1 MTTWQRYIE
10 RWASY
15 LRFERGMSAL
25 TVEAYTSDAEAF
37 VGWID
42 RTHPSVDVED
52 VTAELVA
59 DWVEYL
65 VAEEGKKRTSQ
76 ARKLASIKSLFRYL
90 TLAGVIEASP
100 CTSVCAP
107 KPQRP
112 LPEVLTVEEI
122 DRAIATIDLSA
133 SAGHRDRAIFE
144 MLYSLGL
151 RVSELV
157 GLRFMDIHAEDG
169 VVVVSGKGGKQRLV
183 PLSGEAVRQLGLYL
197 QCRPT
202 PDGAENNDY
211 IFLNQRGRRLT
222 RMSVFNIVKKA
233 VADAGIEKS
242 VSPHTLRHSFATHL
256 LQGGANIRQVQELLG
271 HSSIATTEIY
281 THLDREYLRAT
292 LEEYL
297 PL

>member
-15 LRFERGMSAL
+15 LRFERAMSAH
-25 TVEAYTSDAEAF
+25 TVEAYTSDVEAF
-37 VGWID
+37 VVWID
-42 RTHPSVDVED
+42 LTHPSVDVED
-52 VTAELVA
+52 VTAELVGE
-59 DWVEYL
+59 WVEYL
-65 VAEEGKKRTSQ
+65 VVKEGKKRTSQ
-76 ARKLASIKSLFRYL
+76 ARKLAAVKSFFRHL
-90 TLAGVIEASP
+90 TLTGVIEASP
-100 CTSVCAP
+100 CVNVSAP
-107 KPQRP
+107 KPQRS

-157 GLRFMDIHAEDG
+157 GLRFVDILAEDG
-169 VVVVSGKGGKQRLV
+169 VVKVFGKGGKQRFV

-202 PDGAENNDY
+202 PDGAENSDY
-211 IFLNQRGRRLT
+211 IFLNQRGRRLS

-271 HSSIATTEIY
+271 HSSITTTEIY
-281 THLDREYLRAT
+281 THLDRDYLRAT

>member
-1 MTTWQRYIE
+1 
-10 RWASY
+10 
-15 LRFERGMSAL
+15 MSAH
-25 TVEAYTSDAEAF
+25 TVEAYTSDVEAF
-37 VGWID
+37 VVWID
-42 RTHPSVDVED
+42 LTHPSVDVED
-52 VTAELVA
+52 VTAELVGE
-59 DWVEYL
+59 WVEYL
-65 VAEEGKKRTSQ
+65 VVKEGKKRTSQ
-76 ARKLASIKSLFRYL
+76 ARKLAAVKSFFRHL
-90 TLAGVIEASP
+90 TLTGVIEASP
-100 CTSVCAP
+100 CVNVSAP
-107 KPQRP
+107 KPQRS

-122 DRAIATIDLSA
+122 DRAIATIDLST

-157 GLRFMDIHAEDG
+157 GLRFVDILAEDG
-169 VVVVSGKGGKQRLV
+169 VVKVFGKGGKQRFV

-202 PDGAENNDY
+202 PDGAENSDY
-211 IFLNQRGRRLT
+211 IFLNQRGRRLS

-271 HSSIATTEIY
+271 HSSITTTEIY
-281 THLDREYLRAT
+281 THLDRDYLRAT